1 MISLNHRLMN
11 LEREHAA
18 ECGRK
23 AVTATFMAPTYRDYQ
38 HKALIRCSYY
48 AQYVA
53 DELGYS
59 RRGILK

>member
-1 MISLNHRLMN
+1 MMSLNHRMMN

-23 AVTATFMAPTYRDYQ
+23 AATAEFMAPTFRDYQ

-48 AQYVA
+48 ARLVA
-53 DELGYS
+53 IELGYS
-59 RRGILK
+59 PRGIIK